1 MLYLQHTSLSLTNRI
16 IAFFKQILESGS
28 KIGLKLKP
36 RTRTRSVL
44 SEETENEKMLTVK
57 VMAVSQLFCS
67 KNYGTDGKQINAVD
81 LERYSS

>member
-1 MLYLQHTSLSLTNRI
+1 MGEITNFQNRSLSL
-16 IAFFKQILESGS
+16 FFT

-44 SEETENEKMLTVK
+44 SEETENERMLTVK